1 MDERNLKAVLIG
13 TVTCE
18 NLSAA
23 YAAGHAH
30 GLAVFGTTTAE
41 PLQELAKVLSGGGEA
56 RFYFCAPT

>member
-1 MDERNLKAVLIG
+1 MGERNLKAVLIG

-23 YAAGHAH
+23 YAVVRAH
-30 GLAVFGTTTAE
+30 DIAVFGTATAK
-41 PLQELAKVLSGGGEA
+41 PLQELARVLSGGGEA